1 MVVEQRNSLNTILR
15 FTILHYF
22 PPLLQT
28 NKNESL
34 FYTDGGRSWP
44 ALCSLSAPQPN
55 PSWAFCSES
64 LVIMFG
70 HLLVYAPQCGMI
82 PLFVC
87 LFVSRSSLRT
97 PWPTA
102 PSCSYLVVKTRI
114 APDLL
119 ADQRTPMICMLL
131 FRRITRYR
139 INSRMNTHT
148 RTQTHPDTQT
158 HILKHTQTNTHRHTH
173 THVCSHKSTQWDCML
188 ILQLLVVAC
197 SCMKALS
204 QLLLWLA
211 LLTLL
216 DWECEM
222 CAYFSSTNT
231 HTHIS
236 HMYPKCHW

>member
-87 LFVSRSSLRT
+87 LFVYRSSLRT
-97 PWPTA
+97 TWPTA
-102 PSCSYLVVKTRI
+102 PSCSYLVVKTRT

-119 ADQRTPMICMLL
+119 ADQWTPMICMLL
-131 FRRITRYR
+131 FRRITIYR
-139 INSRMNTHT
+139 INTVIWIHRNRPTDQ
-148 RTQTHPDTQT
+148 QTDRQT
-158 HILKHTQTNTHRHTH
+158 GKN
-173 THVCSHKSTQWDCML
+173 
-188 ILQLLVVAC
+188 
-197 SCMKALS
+197 
-204 QLLLWLA
+204 
-211 LLTLL
+211 
-216 DWECEM
+216 
-222 CAYFSSTNT
+222 
-231 HTHIS
+231 
-236 HMYPKCHW
+236 

>member
-1 MVVEQRNSLNTILR
+1 MQLFSTSSQPKLG
-15 FTILHYF
+15 
-22 PPLLQT
+22 LLQWVT
-28 NKNESL
+28 GHHVWS
-34 FYTDGGRSWP
+34 SSC
-44 ALCSLSAPQPN
+44 LCSSV
-55 PSWAFCSES
+55 WDDTFVC
-64 LVIMFG
+64 
-70 HLLVYAPQCGMI
+70 
-82 PLFVC
+82 LFVC

-102 PSCSYLVVKTRI
+102 PSCSYLVVKTRT
-114 APDLL
+114 AADLL
-119 ADQRTPMICMLL
+119 ADQRTPILCMLL

-148 RTQTHPDTQT
+148 RTQTHTDTQT

-216 DWECEM
+216 DWGCEM

-231 HTHIS
+231 HTHQP
-236 HMYPKCHW
+236 HVPKVSLIRLAPYRCSSMTENRQYIPDNCQTV

>member
-70 HLLVYAPQCGMI
+70 HLLVYANQCGMI

-87 LFVSRSSLRT
+87 LFTEAVWGHRDLQHHHAVIWWWT
-97 PWPTA
+97 PEQQTCWQTSGSQCYA
-102 PSCSYLVVKTRI
+102 CYCSEELTQSHGY
-114 APDLL
+114 AY
-119 ADQRTPMICMLL
+119 A
-131 FRRITRYR
+131 Y
-139 INSRMNTHT
+139 THAH
-148 RTQTHPDTQT
+148 TQTHT
-158 HILKHTQTNTHRHTH
+158 HTQTLTHKYRHT
-173 THVCSHKSTQWDCML
+173 L
-188 ILQLLVVAC
+188 
-197 SCMKALS
+197 
-204 QLLLWLA
+204 
-211 LLTLL
+211 
-216 DWECEM
+216 
-222 CAYFSSTNT
+222 
-231 HTHIS
+231 
-236 HMYPKCHW
+236 

>member
-1 MVVEQRNSLNTILR
+1 MQPFSTASQPKLG
-15 FTILHYF
+15 
-22 PPLLQT
+22 LLQWVT
-28 NKNESL
+28 GHHVWS
-34 FYTDGGRSWP
+34 SSC
-44 ALCSLSAPQPN
+44 LCSSV
-55 PSWAFCSES
+55 WDDT
-64 LVIMFG
+64 
-70 HLLVYAPQCGMI
+70 
-82 PLFVC
+82 FVC
-87 LFVSRSSLRT
+87 LFVYRSSLRT

-102 PSCSYLVVKTRI
+102 PSCSYLVVKTRT
-114 APDLL
+114 AADLL
-119 ADQRTPMICMLL
+119 ADQRIPMLCMLL

-148 RTQTHPDTQT
+148 RTQTHTDTQT
-158 HILKHTQTNTHRHTH
+158 HILKHTQTATHRHTH

-216 DWECEM
+216 DWGCEM

-231 HTHIS
+231 HTHTS
-236 HMYPKCHW
+236 ATCTQSVTDKACSL